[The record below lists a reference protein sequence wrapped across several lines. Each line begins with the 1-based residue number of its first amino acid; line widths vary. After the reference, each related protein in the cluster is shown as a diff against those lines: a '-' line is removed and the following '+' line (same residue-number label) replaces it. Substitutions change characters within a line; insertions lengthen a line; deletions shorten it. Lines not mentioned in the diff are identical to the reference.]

1 MFRRYTNLSYLCSFN
16 FLHCYVNIWAAFCT
30 VLTIVAAEVK
40 TVQKPVSG
48 SNLFP
53 VPASSEAGFSA
64 PAPKLPHTGKQTEK
78 RISASARA
86 DALACTSMYKPMRE
100 FAYRKLTALTGCQWF
115 HAVSSYVNLQ
125 HPCCKLTCEFC
136 KSKTSFL
143 PNTPAIHGGT
153 EQNSKQPNV
162 HGCTFGCDGILGGS
176 EYVPPCTLLNVEFA
190 MQTRIAR
197 MHRTY
202 ILER

>member
-1 MFRRYTNLSYLCSFN
+1 MYLF
-16 FLHCYVNIWAAFCT
+16 I
-30 VLTIVAAEVK
+30 
-40 TVQKPVSG
+40 
-48 SNLFP
+48 
-53 VPASSEAGFSA
+53 ASAKS
-64 PAPKLPHTGKQTEK
+64 
-78 RISASARA
+78 RSASPHVEGCCITVVHGWTGFYSATSLTFRQTRYQALYTDIQRLIA
-86 DALACTSMYKPMRE
+86 DTASILCRVQRMPSMASAEHE
-100 FAYRKLTALTGCQWF
+100 FACCKLTALTGCQWF

-176 EYVPPCTLLNVEFA
+176 EYIPPCTRLNDKFFYRKTCYCMELATSMLLLN
-190 MQTRIAR
+190 
-197 MHRTY
+197 
-202 ILER
+202 